1 MRISVVIPA
10 AGKGRR
16 AGFSENKI
24 FHLLPDGRTV
34 LERAASA
41 FFPFAD
47 EVIIAADPAEE
58 GRVRALFGSSVRVV
72 TGGKTRTDS
81 VRRALETATGEIVLV
96 HDAARPY
103 VSEAVIRDCIASVK
117 KYGSGIPALP
127 TADTVCAAEG
137 GEMTFSYGKTLFAVQ
152 TPQGFYTEDLRRAY
166 RLAKGE
172 YADDS
177 AVYAAFC
184 RPPRLCAG
192 GAENRKL
199 TFAADFPPRYAVGEG
214 FDCHAFAAGRKLV
227 LGGVEIPHDRGLLGH
242 SDADVLT
249 HAVMDALLSGV
260 GEGDIGVQF
269 PDTDPAYRGISSM
282 LLLERVMQIVARKG
296 RRVESLS
303 AVLMAEKPKLKN
315 FLPAIAENLAAAVGI
330 PYVGLSVTTLEGLGF
345 VGREEGICARASA
358 LLRENG

>member
-47 EVIIAADPAEE
+47 EVIIAANPAEE
-58 GRVRALFGSSVRVV
+58 GRVRALFGSRVRVV
-72 TGGKTRTDS
+72 TGGKTRTES
-81 VRRALETATGEIVLV
+81 VRRALEAATGEIVLV

-345 VGREEGICARASA
+345 VGREEGICARASV

>member
-1 MRISVVIPA
+1 M
-10 AGKGRR
+10 
-16 AGFSENKI
+16 
-24 FHLLPDGRTV
+24 
-34 LERAASA
+34 
-41 FFPFAD
+41 
-47 EVIIAADPAEE
+47 
-58 GRVRALFGSSVRVV
+58 
-72 TGGKTRTDS
+72 TGGKTRTES

-103 VSEAVIRDCIASVK
+103 VSEAIIRDCIASVK

-249 HAVMDALLSGV
+249 HAVMDALLSAV

-345 VGREEGICARASA
+345 VGREEGICARASV

>member
-1 MRISVVIPA
+1 M
-10 AGKGRR
+10 
-16 AGFSENKI
+16 
-24 FHLLPDGRTV
+24 
-34 LERAASA
+34 
-41 FFPFAD
+41 
-47 EVIIAADPAEE
+47 IIAADPAEE
-58 GRVRALFGSSVRVV
+58 GRVRALFGSRVRVV

>member
-1 MRISVVIPA
+1 
-10 AGKGRR
+10 
-16 AGFSENKI
+16 
-24 FHLLPDGRTV
+24 
-34 LERAASA
+34 
-41 FFPFAD
+41 
-47 EVIIAADPAEE
+47 
-58 GRVRALFGSSVRVV
+58 
-72 TGGKTRTDS
+72 
-81 VRRALETATGEIVLV
+81 
-96 HDAARPY
+96 
-103 VSEAVIRDCIASVK
+103 
-117 KYGSGIPALP
+117 
-127 TADTVCAAEG
+127 
-137 GEMTFSYGKTLFAVQ
+137 VQ

>member
-47 EVIIAADPAEE
+47 EVIIAANPAEE
-58 GRVRALFGSSVRVV
+58 GRVRALFGSRVRVV
-72 TGGKTRTDS
+72 TGGKTRTES
-81 VRRALETATGEIVLV
+81 VRRALEAATGEIVLV

-103 VSEAVIRDCIASVK
+103 VSEAIIRDCIASVK

-345 VGREEGICARASA
+345 VGREEGICARASV

>member
-58 GRVRALFGSSVRVV
+58 GRVRALFGSRVRVV

-345 VGREEGICARASA
+345 VGREEGICARASV

>member
-58 GRVRALFGSSVRVV
+58 ERVRALFGSRIRVV
-72 TGGKTRTDS
+72 TGGKTRTES
-81 VRRALETATGEIVLV
+81 VRRALEAATGEIVLV

-227 LGGVEIPHDRGLLGH
+227 LGGVEIPHDSGLLGH

-249 HAVMDALLSGV
+249 HAVMDALLSAV

-345 VGREEGICARASA
+345 VGREEGICARASV

>member
-58 GRVRALFGSSVRVV
+58 ERVRALFGSRIRVV
-72 TGGKTRTDS
+72 TGGKTRTES
-81 VRRALETATGEIVLV
+81 VRRALEAATGEIVLV

-137 GEMTFSYGKTLFAVQ
+137 GEMSFSYGKTLFAVQ

-249 HAVMDALLSGV
+249 HAVMDALLSAV

-345 VGREEGICARASA
+345 VGREEGICARASV

>member
-58 GRVRALFGSSVRVV
+58 ERVRALFGSRIRVV
-72 TGGKTRTDS
+72 TGGKTRTES

-103 VSEAVIRDCIASVK
+103 VSEAIIRDCIASVK

-249 HAVMDALLSGV
+249 HAVMDALLSAV

-345 VGREEGICARASA
+345 VGREEGICARASV

>member
-58 GRVRALFGSSVRVV
+58 ERVRALFGSRIRVV
-72 TGGKTRTDS
+72 TGGKTRTES

-103 VSEAVIRDCIASVK
+103 VSEAIIRDCIASVK

-192 GAENRKL
+192 KQKTHLCRRFSAPL
-199 TFAADFPPRYAVGEG
+199 
-214 FDCHAFAAGRKLV
+214 C
-227 LGGVEIPHDRGLLGH
+227 RG
-242 SDADVLT
+242 
-249 HAVMDALLSGV
+249 
-260 GEGDIGVQF
+260 
-269 PDTDPAYRGISSM
+269 RGI
-282 LLLERVMQIVARKG
+282 
-296 RRVESLS
+296 
-303 AVLMAEKPKLKN
+303 
-315 FLPAIAENLAAAVGI
+315 
-330 PYVGLSVTTLEGLGF
+330 
-345 VGREEGICARASA
+345 
-358 LLRENG
+358 

>member
-41 FFPFAD
+41 FFPFA
-47 EVIIAADPAEE
+47 EEIIIAADPAEE
-58 GRVRALFGSSVRVV
+58 GRVRALFGSRVRVV

-81 VRRALETATGEIVLV
+81 VRRALEAATGEIVLV

-345 VGREEGICARASA
+345 VGREEGICARASV

>member
-58 GRVRALFGSSVRVV
+58 GRVRALFGSRVRVV

-184 RPPRLCAG
+184 RPPRLYAG

-249 HAVMDALLSGV
+249 HAVMDALLSAV

-315 FLPAIAENLAAAVGI
+315 FLPAIAENLAVAVGI

-345 VGREEGICARASA
+345 VGREEGICARASV

>member
-41 FFPFAD
+41 FFPFA
-47 EVIIAADPAEE
+47 EEIIIAADPAEE
-58 GRVRALFGSSVRVV
+58 GRVRALFGSRVRVV

-81 VRRALETATGEIVLV
+81 VRRALEAATGEIVLV

-103 VSEAVIRDCIASVK
+103 VSEAVSRDCIASVK

-345 VGREEGICARASA
+345 VGREEGICARASV

>member
-58 GRVRALFGSSVRVV
+58 ERVRALFGSRIRVV
-72 TGGKTRTDS
+72 TGGKTRTES
-81 VRRALETATGEIVLV
+81 VRRALEAATGEIVLV

-249 HAVMDALLSGV
+249 HAVMDALLSAV

-345 VGREEGICARASA
+345 VGREEGIRARASV

>member
-58 GRVRALFGSSVRVV
+58 GRVRALFGSRVRVV

-345 VGREEGICARASA
+345 VGREEGICACASA

>member
-41 FFPFAD
+41 FFPFA
-47 EVIIAADPAEE
+47 EEIIIAADPAEE
-58 GRVRALFGSSVRVV
+58 ERVRALFGSRVRVV
-72 TGGKTRTDS
+72 PGGKTRTDS
-81 VRRALETATGEIVLV
+81 VRRALEAATGEIVLV

-192 GAENRKL
+192 AAENRKL

-249 HAVMDALLSGV
+249 HAVMDALLSAV

-345 VGREEGICARASA
+345 VGREEGICARASV

>member
-1 MRISVVIPA
+1 MIPA

-58 GRVRALFGSSVRVV
+58 GRVRALFGSRVRVV

>member
-58 GRVRALFGSSVRVV
+58 ERVRALFGSRVRVV
-72 TGGKTRTDS
+72 TGGKTRTES
-81 VRRALETATGEIVLV
+81 VRRALEAATGEIVLV

-137 GEMTFSYGKTLFAVQ
+137 GEMTVSYGKTLFAVQ

>member
-58 GRVRALFGSSVRVV
+58 ERVRALFGSRIRVV
-72 TGGKTRTDS
+72 TGGKTRTES
-81 VRRALETATGEIVLV
+81 VRRALEAATGEIVLV

-166 RLAKGE
+166 CLAKGE

-249 HAVMDALLSGV
+249 HAVMDALLSAV

-282 LLLERVMQIVARKG
+282 LLLACGEPFRSPDGGKAEAEEFSSGDRGKSRRRGGNPLRGLIRDDAGRAGLCGQGRGDLRARFG
-296 RRVESLS
+296 S
-303 AVLMAEKPKLKN
+303 AAGKRLKP
-315 FLPAIAENLAAAVGI
+315 AVHI
-330 PYVGLSVTTLEGLGF
+330 
-345 VGREEGICARASA
+345 RK
-358 LLRENG
+358 

>member
-58 GRVRALFGSSVRVV
+58 GRVRALFGSRVRVV

-127 TADTVCAAEG
+127 TADTVCATEG

-184 RPPRLCAG
+184 RPPRLYAG

-249 HAVMDALLSGV
+249 HAVMDALLSAV

-315 FLPAIAENLAAAVGI
+315 FLPAIAENLAVAVGI

-345 VGREEGICARASA
+345 VGREEGICARASV

>member
-58 GRVRALFGSSVRVV
+58 GRVRALFGSRVRVV
-72 TGGKTRTDS
+72 TGGKTRTES
-81 VRRALETATGEIVLV
+81 VRRALEAATGEIVLV

-249 HAVMDALLSGV
+249 HAVMDALLSAV

-269 PDTDPAYRGISSM
+269 PDTDPAYCGISSM

-345 VGREEGICARASA
+345 VGREEGICARASV

>member
-41 FFPFAD
+41 FFPFA
-47 EVIIAADPAEE
+47 EEIIIAADPAEE
-58 GRVRALFGSSVRVV
+58 GRVRALFGSRVRVV

-81 VRRALETATGEIVLV
+81 VRRALEAATGEIVLV

-152 TPQGFYTEDLRRAY
+152 TPQGF
-166 RLAKGE
+166 
-172 YADDS
+172 
-177 AVYAAFC
+177 
-184 RPPRLCAG
+184 
-192 GAENRKL
+192 
-199 TFAADFPPRYAVGEG
+199 
-214 FDCHAFAAGRKLV
+214 
-227 LGGVEIPHDRGLLGH
+227 
-242 SDADVLT
+242 
-249 HAVMDALLSGV
+249 
-260 GEGDIGVQF
+260 
-269 PDTDPAYRGISSM
+269 
-282 LLLERVMQIVARKG
+282 
-296 RRVESLS
+296 
-303 AVLMAEKPKLKN
+303 
-315 FLPAIAENLAAAVGI
+315 
-330 PYVGLSVTTLEGLGF
+330 
-345 VGREEGICARASA
+345 
-358 LLRENG
+358 

>member
-41 FFPFAD
+41 FFPFA
-47 EVIIAADPAEE
+47 EEIIIAADPAEE
-58 GRVRALFGSSVRVV
+58 GRVRALFGSRVRVV

-81 VRRALETATGEIVLV
+81 VRRALEAATGEIVLV

-166 RLAKGE
+166 RLAKGD

-345 VGREEGICARASA
+345 VGREEGICARASV

>member
-58 GRVRALFGSSVRVV
+58 ERVRALFGSRIRVV
-72 TGGKTRTDS
+72 TGGKPRTES

-103 VSEAVIRDCIASVK
+103 VSEAIIRDCIASVK

-249 HAVMDALLSGV
+249 HAVMDALLSAV

-345 VGREEGICARASA
+345 VGREEGSCARASV

>member
-58 GRVRALFGSSVRVV
+58 GRVRALFGSRVRVV

-315 FLPAIAENLAAAVGI
+315 FLPAIADNLAAAVGI

>member
-58 GRVRALFGSSVRVV
+58 GRVRALFGSRVRVV

>member
-58 GRVRALFGSSVRVV
+58 GRVRALFGSRVRVV
-72 TGGKTRTDS
+72 TGGQTRTDS

>member
-58 GRVRALFGSSVRVV
+58 ERVRALFGSRIRVV
-72 TGGKTRTDS
+72 TGGKTRTES
-81 VRRALETATGEIVLV
+81 VRRALEAATGEIVLV

-249 HAVMDALLSGV
+249 HAVMDALLSAV

-345 VGREEGICARASA
+345 VGREEGICARASV

>member
-1 MRISVVIPA
+1 M
-10 AGKGRR
+10 
-16 AGFSENKI
+16 
-24 FHLLPDGRTV
+24 TV
-34 LERAASA
+34 
-41 FFPFAD
+41 
-47 EVIIAADPAEE
+47 
-58 GRVRALFGSSVRVV
+58 
-72 TGGKTRTDS
+72 
-81 VRRALETATGEIVLV
+81 
-96 HDAARPY
+96 
-103 VSEAVIRDCIASVK
+103 
-117 KYGSGIPALP
+117 
-127 TADTVCAAEG
+127 
-137 GEMTFSYGKTLFAVQ
+137 SYGKTLFAVQ

-184 RPPRLCAG
+184 RPPHLCAG

-345 VGREEGICARASA
+345 VGREEGICARASV

>member
-58 GRVRALFGSSVRVV
+58 ERVRALFGSRIRVV
-72 TGGKTRTDS
+72 TGGKTRTES

-103 VSEAVIRDCIASVK
+103 VSEAIIRDCIASVK

-192 GAENRKL
+192 GAENRNL
-199 TFAADFPPRYAVGEG
+199 PFAADFPPRYAVGEG

-249 HAVMDALLSGV
+249 HAVMDALLSAV

-345 VGREEGICARASA
+345 VGREEGICARASV

>member
-58 GRVRALFGSSVRVV
+58 GRVRALFGSRVRVV

-260 GEGDIGVQF
+260 GEGNIGVQF

>member
-58 GRVRALFGSSVRVV
+58 ERVRALFGSRIRVV
-72 TGGKTRTDS
+72 TGGKTRTES
-81 VRRALETATGEIVLV
+81 VRRALEAATGEIVLV

-249 HAVMDALLSGV
+249 HAVMDALLSAV

-330 PYVGLSVTTLEGLGF
+330 PYVGLYVTKLEGLGF
-345 VGREEGICARASA
+345 VGREEGICARAA
-358 LLRENG
+358 VLLRENG

>member
-58 GRVRALFGSSVRVV
+58 ERVRALFGSRIRVV
-72 TGGKTRTDS
+72 TGGKTRTES

-103 VSEAVIRDCIASVK
+103 VSEAIIRDCIASVK

-127 TADTVCAAEG
+127 TADTVCAAAG

-249 HAVMDALLSGV
+249 HAVMDALLSAV

-345 VGREEGICARASA
+345 VGREEGICARASV

>member
-58 GRVRALFGSSVRVV
+58 GRVRALFGSRVRVV

-117 KYGSGIPALP
+117 KYGSGIP
-127 TADTVCAAEG
+127 AEG

-260 GEGDIGVQF
+260 RARHANRRAEGAACGEPFRSPDGGKAEAEEFSSGD
-269 PDTDPAYRGISSM
+269 RGKSRRRSGNPLRGLIRDDAGRAG
-282 LLLERVMQIVARKG
+282 LCGQGRGDLRARFG
-296 RRVESLS
+296 S
-303 AVLMAEKPKLKN
+303 AAGKRLKQTVH
-315 FLPAIAENLAAAVGI
+315 I
-330 PYVGLSVTTLEGLGF
+330 
-345 VGREEGICARASA
+345 RK
-358 LLRENG
+358 

>member
-1 MRISVVIPA
+1 MIPA

-58 GRVRALFGSSVRVV
+58 ERVRALFGSRIRVV
-72 TGGKTRTDS
+72 TGGKTRTES
-81 VRRALETATGEIVLV
+81 VRRALEAATGEIVLV

-249 HAVMDALLSGV
+249 HAVMDALLSAV

-345 VGREEGICARASA
+345 VGREEGICARASV